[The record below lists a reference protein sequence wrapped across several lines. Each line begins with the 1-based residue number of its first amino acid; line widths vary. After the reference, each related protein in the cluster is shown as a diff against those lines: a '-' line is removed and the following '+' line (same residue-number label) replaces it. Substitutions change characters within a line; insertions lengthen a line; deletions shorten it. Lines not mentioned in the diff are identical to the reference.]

1 MLPAITRQ
9 GLLKIGAVTPALAPV
24 FAEREALPRSIVSVV
39 QGESRRTNIANA
51 LRAVDERIQPI
62 LKTKQYVLIKTNFVS
77 TSNQL
82 AATHVDAVH
91 GILDYLEPRFRGPVI
106 IAESSAGDTMEAFE
120 SFHYNRLAS
129 ERRVKLID
137 LNREGQFRLV
147 PLLDADL
154 HAAPARFAAR
164 LLDPQAF
171 VICSAMLKTHNAV
184 VATLSV
190 KNMGLGAPL
199 HSAPGVTPA
208 WNDKRIAHNGLRQTN
223 YNLFLAAQAMRAYW
237 GVAVI
242 DGFEGMEGAG
252 PTDGTRVPSRIAIA
266 STDFIAADRV
276 GLEAMGIDASWVGY
290 LRYCADSGVG
300 EYDLSRID
308 LRGEPIARVRRK
320 YKLHPNIQRQLQW
333 MGPLV
338 GAPSQ
343 LG

>member
-1 MLPAITRQ
+1 MLPAITRRT
-9 GLLKIGAVTPALAPV
+9 LLRVGALTPALTPVLANGAAP
-24 FAEREALPRSIVSVV
+24 PRSIVSVV
-39 QGESRRTNIANA
+39 RGESRRTNIANA
-51 LRAVDERIQPI
+51 LMAIDERIQPI

-82 AATHVDAVH
+82 AATHADTVH

-120 SFHYNRLAS
+120 SFHYTRLATD
-129 ERRVKLID
+129 RRVKLID
-137 LNREGQFRLV
+137 LNREGHFRLV

-252 PTDGTRVPSRIAIA
+252 PTGGTPVPSRIAIA

-290 LRYCADSGVG
+290 LRYCGDSGVG
-300 EYDLSRID
+300 QYDLSRID
-308 LRGEPIARVRRK
+308 LRGEAIAKVRRK
-320 YKLHPNIQRQLQW
+320 YRLHPNIQHQLQW